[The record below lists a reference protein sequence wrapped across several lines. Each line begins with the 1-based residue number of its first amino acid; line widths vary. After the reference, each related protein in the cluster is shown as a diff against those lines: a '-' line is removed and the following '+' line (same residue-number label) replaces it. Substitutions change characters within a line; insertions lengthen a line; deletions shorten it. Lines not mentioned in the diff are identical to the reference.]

1 MDRRDRRETT
11 LSSLPAVG
19 EDEILEDDDEGEGQ
33 YGGTRTTRMASLEID
48 LRSDGGG
55 DDDGSGGGGGR
66 TSPANTLE
74 KAGPWAFKGWAGG
87 ARKTRSGEADGDMDT
102 PRQRRG
108 SSNFEA
114 RVSRAVT
121 LVTGYSALPALGS
134 TFVPPPHPMARAK
147 TCVGR
152 CCYVCCCKPWCRYR
166 LCCWSEN
173 KYEEE
178 EKRRSKEEEKKRRA
192 WLLPWKQRESVCM
205 RLLYVVQTVP
215 DEELRE
221 IWCGVQVVC
230 CVFL

>member
-1 MDRRDRRETT
+1 MEHRDRRETT

-19 EDEILEDDDEGEGQ
+19 EDEILEDDDEGEGRH
-33 YGGTRTTRMASLEID
+33 GTRTTRMASLEID
-48 LRSDGGG
+48 LSGGGG
-55 DDDGSGGGGGR
+55 DDDSGGGR

-87 ARKTRSGEADGDMDT
+87 ARRTTSGEADGDGDSQ
-102 PRQRRG
+102 RQRRG

-114 RVSRAVT
+114 RMSRAVT

-173 KYEEE
+173 KYEE
-178 EKRRSKEEEKKRRA
+178 
-192 WLLPWKQRESVCM
+192 
-205 RLLYVVQTVP
+205 
-215 DEELRE
+215 D
-221 IWCGVQVVC
+221 
-230 CVFL
+230 